1 MRVRSKKMTKEHSK
15 WFQSWFDTSYY
26 HILYKNRDYK
36 EAEVFIK
43 NLVSYLNLEKGD
55 SILDLACG
63 KGRHSI
69 FLNTLGYN
77 VTGIDLSKNSIEHA
91 KAHASSSLYFD
102 VHDMREPYTTKFEIV
117 LNLFTSFGYFDKNVD
132 NFKVIQTIK
141 SSLKQNGIGV
151 IDFMNS
157 PYVIEN
163 LISQNTHEDENVK
176 FNIKRSF
183 SDGFI
188 SKNIEIIDAD
198 KTCHYEEKVR
208 AFTYQDF
215 EKMLSNAGL
224 HLLDCFGNYK
234 LDPFNSKTSERLIL
248 IFMAND

>member
-1 MRVRSKKMTKEHSK
+1 MTKEHSK
-15 WFQSWFDTSYY
+15 WFQSWFDTPYY
-26 HILYKNRDYK
+26 HILYKHRDYK

-43 NLVSYLNLEKGD
+43 NIATYLNLDKDD

-69 FLNTLGYN
+69 FLNALGYK
-77 VTGIDLSKNSIEHA
+77 VTGLDLSKNSIEHA
-91 KAHASSSLYFD
+91 KTHESSSLHFD
-102 VHDMREPYTTKFEIV
+102 VHDMRNSYPNQFEVV
-117 LNLFTSFGYFDKNVD
+117 LNLFTSFGYFEEEAD

-157 PYVIEN
+157 PVVIEN
-163 LISQNTHEDENVK
+163 LIAQNTYEAEGVK
-176 FNIKRSF
+176 FELKRSF
-183 SDGFI
+183 TDGFI
-188 SKNIEIIDAD
+188 TKDIEVKDAD
-198 KTCHYEEKVR
+198 KIVHFEEKVR
-208 AFTYQDF
+208 AFTFQDF
-215 EKMLSNAGL
+215 ETMLSNAGL
-224 HLLDCFGNYK
+224 HLLDCFGSYK

>member
-1 MRVRSKKMTKEHSK
+1 MTKEDSK
-15 WFQSWFDTSYY
+15 WFQSWFDTAYY
-26 HILYKNRDYK
+26 HLLYKNRDYK

-43 NLVSYLNLEKGD
+43 NLASYLNLDKD
-55 SILDLACG
+55 DKILDLACG

-69 FLNTLGYN
+69 YLNSLGYS
-77 VTGIDLSKNSIEHA
+77 VTGVDLSKNSINHA
-91 KAHASSSLYFD
+91 KTYESETLHFD
-102 VHDMREPYTTKFEIV
+102 VHDMRNVYSTKFEVV
-117 LNLFTSFGYFDKNVD
+117 LNLFTSFGYFEEETD

-157 PYVIEN
+157 PFVIEN
-163 LISQNTHEDENVK
+163 LIPRNSYKDDNIT
-176 FNIKRSF
+176 FNLKRYL

-188 SKNIEIIDAD
+188 CKDIEVVDGN
-198 KTCHYEEKVR
+198 TTSHFMEKVR
-208 AFTYQDF
+208 AFTFEDF
-215 EKMLSNAGL
+215 ETMLSNAGL

>member
-1 MRVRSKKMTKEHSK
+1 MTKEHSK
-15 WFQSWFDTSYY
+15 WFQSWFDTTYY
-26 HILYKNRDYK
+26 HILYKHRDYK

-43 NLVSYLNLEKGD
+43 NIATYLNLDKDD

-69 FLNTLGYN
+69 FLNALGYK
-77 VTGIDLSKNSIEHA
+77 VTGLDLSKNSIEHA
-91 KAHASSSLYFD
+91 KTHESSSLHFD
-102 VHDMREPYTTKFEIV
+102 VHDMRNSYPNQFEVV
-117 LNLFTSFGYFDKNVD
+117 LNLFTSFGYFEEEAD

-157 PYVIEN
+157 PVVIEN
-163 LISQNTHEDENVK
+163 LIAQNTYEAEGVK
-176 FNIKRSF
+176 FELKRSF
-183 SDGFI
+183 TDGFI
-188 SKNIEIIDAD
+188 TKDIEVKDAD
-198 KTCHYEEKVR
+198 KIVHFEEKVR
-208 AFTYQDF
+208 AFTFQDF
-215 EKMLSNAGL
+215 ETMLSNAGL
-224 HLLDCFGNYK
+224 HLLDCFGSYK

>member
-1 MRVRSKKMTKEHSK
+1 MTKEQSK
-15 WFQSWFDTSYY
+15 WFQSWFNTSYY

-36 EAEVFIK
+36 EAEIFIK
-43 NLVSYLNLEKGD
+43 NIVKYLNLDKED

-69 FLNTLGYN
+69 FLNSLGFH
-77 VTGIDLSKNSIEHA
+77 VTGLDLSKNSIKDA
-91 KAHASSSLYFD
+91 KKKQSSSLHFN
-102 VHDMREPYTTKFEIV
+102 VHDMRNLYSTQFEVV
-117 LNLFTSFGYFDKNVD
+117 LNLFTSFGYFEKDSD

-157 PYVIEN
+157 SHVIEN
-163 LISQNTHEDENVK
+163 LIPQNSYQADGVTFK
-176 FNIKRSF
+176 LKRSY

-188 SKNIEIIDAD
+188 TKDIEVLDSG
-198 KTCHYEEKVR
+198 KTYQFQEKVR
-208 AFTYQDF
+208 AYSLQDF
-215 EKMLSNAGL
+215 ETMLSNAGL
-224 HLLDCFGNYK
+224 HLLECFGNYK
-234 LDPFNSKTSERLIL
+234 LEPFNSKTSKRLIL